1 MVKKIKG
8 FTLIELIIVM
18 AIMAIIMAALLNI
31 MKPIRRTYVDSTL
44 YESQRN
50 AQSGITRYISESI
63 RYSVSLGVY
72 TKGASAKYDVSS
84 ATGLNRSV
92 SSVSDAATYF
102 LDDVSGLTVANA
114 LLTTDPSNP
123 KYANAVKVAN
133 ALKKDLIPKVRIIT
147 IDNTENAYTFN
158 KTNCTGRLLRNRTPA
173 SDTAVTNDWEDPT
186 KSDYCRL
193 ALGAGYYGETDYTI
207 KLENIAN
214 VGFRVTAT
222 SVPDSKLMPNTAV
235 STQSEALCQNLYLST
250 SANKDL
256 FRNYAKKL
264 TANSP
269 APFTETQLADAS
281 FNTPVVDINLF
292 TDSTTRGEKTYIVFL
307 NPEDLGY

>member
-1 MVKKIKG
+1 MIRKIKG

-84 ATGLNRSV
+84 ATGLKRSV
-92 SSVSDAATYF
+92 NSVSDAATYF

-114 LLTTDPSNP
+114 LPTTDP
-123 KYANAVKVAN
+123 KRANAVKVATE
-133 ALKKDLIPKVRIIT
+133 LKKNLIPKVRIIT
-147 IDNTENAYTFN
+147 IDNTEDAYTFN
-158 KTNCTGRLLRNRTPA
+158 KTDCTGRLLRNRTPA

-222 SVPDSKLMPNTAV
+222 SVPDSNLMPNTAV

-256 FRNYAKKL
+256 FRNYAKGL

-269 APFTETQLADAS
+269 APFSETELADAS
-281 FNTPVVDINLF
+281 FNTPVVDLNLF
-292 TDSTTRGEKTYIVFL
+292 TDSTTRGEKTYIVYL
-307 NPEDLGY
+307 TPEDLGY

>member
-1 MVKKIKG
+1 MIKKIKG

-18 AIMAIIMAALLNI
+18 GLMAMIMAALLNI

-63 RYSVSLGVY
+63 RYSVSIGVY
-72 TKGASAKYDVSS
+72 TKGASATYDVSS
-84 ATGLNRSV
+84 ATGLTRNV
-92 SSVSDAATYF
+92 NSVSDAATYF

-114 LLTTDPSNP
+114 LPTTDP
-123 KYANAVKVAN
+123 KKANAVKVAGE
-133 ALKKDLIPKVRIIT
+133 LKKNLIPKVRIIT
-147 IDNTENAYTFN
+147 IDNTEDAYTFN
-158 KTNCTGRLLRNRTPA
+158 KTDCTGRILRNRTPDTA
-173 SDTAVTNDWEDPT
+173 TAVTNDWEDPT

-207 KLENIAN
+207 RLENIAN

-222 SVPDSKLMPNTAV
+222 SVPDSNIMPNTAV

-256 FRNYAKKL
+256 FRNYAKEL
-264 TANSP
+264 TTNSP
-269 APFTETQLADAS
+269 APFSETELADAS
-281 FNTPVVDINLF
+281 FNTPIVDLNLF
-292 TDSTTRGEKTYIVFL
+292 TDSTTLGGKTYIVYL
-307 NPEDLGY
+307 TPEDLGY

>member
-72 TKGASAKYDVSS
+72 TKGASATYDVGS
-84 ATGLNRSV
+84 ATGLSRSV
-92 SSVSDAATYF
+92 GSVSDAVTYF

-114 LLTTDPSNP
+114 LPTTDP
-123 KYANAVKVAN
+123 KRANAVKVAGE
-133 ALKKDLIPKVRIIT
+133 LKKDLLQKVRIIT
-147 IDNTENAYTFN
+147 IDNTADAYTFN
-158 KTNCTGRLLRNRTPA
+158 NEDFTGRLLRSKTP
-173 SDTAVTNDWEDPT
+173 STTTLTAATTDWEDVT
-186 KSDYCRL
+186 KKDYCRL
-193 ALGAGYYGETDYTI
+193 ALGAGYYGATDYTI

-214 VGFRVTAT
+214 TGFRVTVT
-222 SVPDSKLMPNTAV
+222 SVPDSNLMPNTAV